1 MLDSYAQATGDTT
14 EVDLGWGLVL
24 TFSGGKKLTQE
35 VFLLFKQI
43 AYLFWVFFLQ
53 LVLIFDDFQW
63 ILDVFFSFVWF
74 ARKGALWSNFE
85 VTMST
90 STRYNLEFTNMTGWK
105 TTMNIIWVDV
115 STLLKNG
122 SFPRQPSQ
130 FFGWV
135 VDHQESEVEA
145 EPEVTEVTVLP
156 TAAGIVEPR

>member
-1 MLDSYAQATGDTT
+1 MISN
-14 EVDLGWGLVL
+14 ESC
-24 TFSGGKKLTQE
+24 F
-35 VFLLFKQI
+35 
-43 AYLFWVFFLQ
+43 
-53 LVLIFDDFQW
+53 
-63 ILDVFFSFVWF
+63 VFFSFVWF

-122 SFPRQPSQ
+122 LFPRQPSQ
-130 FFGWV
+130 FFWWV

-156 TAAGIVEPR
+156 TAAGTVEPRQKSFFSSTEVTVNINASMTLLYRSSIQSRTLDPRVFRLFFLFRWTFFFWKNYKMYF